1 MKLFFRQHRKWLALV
16 LYLAVVAGFWLRCTS
31 FFYSKLSVIGVPETL
46 VDSVFISFA
55 LIGFIGIFEF
65 IRAPWWK
72 RERMDTAMRQ
82 LPMKNGEDEYPR
94 LLATCVDT
102 KRKHGQIYKIDSK
115 GLSSEDFQ
123 QKAARIETV
132 LNRKIYNVKRAKK
145 SNRILLYVIPFRF
158 VKPTHITPSDE
169 NVGSYLKI
177 EDLINLLVVGA
188 TGTGKTVAIKTIL
201 AKTCR
206 CCKSSEIWILDYKNI
221 DFRAF
226 ADEPLMNYFSY
237 NDCAAGLNK
246 FYDAFKAQQATGKAG
261 KPQYLI
267 CDEWGAFILSREK
280 REGEALKQKLSEL
293 LMMGRGYNFFVIIG
307 MQRAN
312 AEYFVSGSRD
322 NFEGVLALG
331 NISSTQQQ
339 MLFSEEQRAH
349 MDMVSHRG
357 EGYLYVSGNPI
368 EHIRIVVDD
377 PDDLDQII
385 KYAM

>member
-1 MKLFFRQHRKWLALV
+1 MKFFRQHRKWLVLV
-16 LYLAVVAGFWLRCTS
+16 LYLAVVAGVWLRRSTI
-31 FFYSKLSVIGVPETL
+31 FYQKLSVAGVPEIV
-46 VDSVFISFA
+46 VDCVLIAFA

-72 RERMDTAMRQ
+72 RQRMDTAMRQ
-82 LPMKNGEDEYPR
+82 APMKNGEDEYPR
-94 LLATCVDT
+94 LLAVCTDP
-102 KRKHGQIYKIDSK
+102 KRKHGQIFKMDSK
-115 GLSSEDFQ
+115 GLSSEDFL
-123 QKAARIETV
+123 KYAARIETV
-132 LNRKIYNVKRAKK
+132 LNRKIYHIERGKK
-145 SNRILLYVIPFRF
+145 SSRILLYVIPFKY

-169 NVGSYLKI
+169 NVGSFLKI
-177 EDLINLLVVGA
+177 ENLINLLVVGA

-201 AKTCR
+201 AKICR
-206 CCKSSEIWILDYKNI
+206 CCKSPEIWILDYKNI

-237 NDCAAGLNK
+237 DDCAAGLNK

-293 LMMGRGYNFFVIIG
+293 LMMGRGYHFFVIIG

-385 KYAM
+385 RYAI

>member
-1 MKLFFRQHRKWLALV
+1 MKFFRQHRKWLVLV
-16 LYLAVVAGFWLRCTS
+16 LYLIIIAGVWLRRSTI
-31 FFYSKLSVIGVPETL
+31 FYQKLSVTGVPEIV
-46 VDSVFISFA
+46 VDCVLIAFA
-55 LIGFIGIFEF
+55 LIVFIGIFEF
-65 IRAPWWK
+65 LRAPWWK
-72 RERMDTAMRQ
+72 RQRMDTAMHQ
-82 LPMKNGEDEYPR
+82 APMKNGEDQYPR
-94 LLATCVDT
+94 LLAVCTDP
-102 KRKHGQIYKIDSK
+102 KRTHGKIYKINSK
-115 GLSSEDFQ
+115 GFSSEDFQ
-123 QKAARIETV
+123 KYAARIETV
-132 LNRKIYNVKRAKK
+132 LNRKIYHIERGKK
-145 SNRILLYVIPFRF
+145 SSRILLYVIPFKY

-201 AKTCR
+201 AKICR
-206 CCKSSEIWILDYKNI
+206 CCKSPEIWILDYKNI

-237 NDCAAGLNK
+237 NDCATGLNK

-280 REGEALKQKLSEL
+280 REGDALKQKLSEL

-331 NISSTQQQ
+331 NLSKEQKQ
-339 MLFSEEQRAH
+339 MLFPEEQRAH

-385 KYAM
+385 RYAI